1 MAVVRRLYERKF
13 FCVAGAKREDT
24 VHSREEPYPV
34 RRLSGQVPRSHDV
47 SRKFQFHLRRSAAHV
62 PNIPPTPRLGRPQWL
77 FLVLLII
84 APMARAQTPDF
95 DGRGG
100 QISGIVIFQPANR
113 PAGGVVMNVRSLS
126 GGPSVSVLTDMSG
139 NFQVR
144 GIPLGPYEVAVD
156 EPGFELARTTVQAA
170 PVSPK
175 LRLYLRAPYSPHAD
189 GAGPIVSVR
198 ELRIPEKARSQF
210 EKGLDRLAKH
220 DLPGSLKNFEQAV
233 AAYPAYYE
241 AYYEMGVAELKLGRE
256 DEAAQAF
263 QKSIDASG
271 GRYAAAQFGLGL
283 VVCEKG
289 NAAEGEAIIR
299 RGLEVDSTSAVG
311 HLLLGLALHVQNRSA
326 EAEKSA
332 RAAVL
337 RKPDLASAYLLLAD
351 VHRRKREYA
360 SLREDLDAYL
370 RLEPTGPTSDR
381 ARRVRESIEKFLPGA
396 DQPLKPITQP

>member
-1 MAVVRRLYERKF
+1 
-13 FCVAGAKREDT
+13 
-24 VHSREEPYPV
+24 
-34 RRLSGQVPRSHDV
+34 
-47 SRKFQFHLRRSAAHV
+47 
-62 PNIPPTPRLGRPQWL
+62 
-77 FLVLLII
+77 
-84 APMARAQTPDF
+84 
-95 DGRGG
+95 
-100 QISGIVIFQPANR
+100 
-113 PAGGVVMNVRSLS
+113 MNVRSLS

-144 GIPLGPYEVAVD
+144 GIPLGSYEVAVD
-156 EPGFELARTTVQAA
+156 EPGFESARTTVQAA

-175 LRLYLRAPYSPHAD
+175 LLLYLRAPYSPYAG

-299 RGLEVDSTSAVG
+299 RGLEVDSISAVG
-311 HLLLGLALHVQNRSA
+311 HLLLGLALHVQDRSA

-337 RKPDLASAYLLLAD
+337 RKPDLAAAYLLLAD

-360 SLREDLDAYL
+360 SLREDLDTYL

-381 ARRVRESIEKFLPGA
+381 ARRVRESIQKFLPGA
-396 DQPLKPITQP
+396 DQPLQSGSQP

>member
-1 MAVVRRLYERKF
+1 
-13 FCVAGAKREDT
+13 
-24 VHSREEPYPV
+24 
-34 RRLSGQVPRSHDV
+34 
-47 SRKFQFHLRRSAAHV
+47 
-62 PNIPPTPRLGRPQWL
+62 
-77 FLVLLII
+77 
-84 APMARAQTPDF
+84 
-95 DGRGG
+95 
-100 QISGIVIFQPANR
+100 
-113 PAGGVVMNVRSLS
+113 MNVRSLS

-175 LRLYLRAPYSPHAD
+175 LLLYLRAPYC
-189 GAGPIVSVR
+189 PIVSVR

-220 DLPGSLKNFEQAV
+220 DLPRSLKNFEQAV

-311 HLLLGLALHVQNRSA
+311 HLLLGLALHVQDRSA

-337 RKPDLASAYLLLAD
+337 RKPDLAAAYLLLAD

-360 SLREDLDAYL
+360 SLREDLDTYL

-381 ARRVRESIEKFLPGA
+381 ARRVRESIQKFLPGA
-396 DQPLKPITQP
+396 DQPLQSGSQP